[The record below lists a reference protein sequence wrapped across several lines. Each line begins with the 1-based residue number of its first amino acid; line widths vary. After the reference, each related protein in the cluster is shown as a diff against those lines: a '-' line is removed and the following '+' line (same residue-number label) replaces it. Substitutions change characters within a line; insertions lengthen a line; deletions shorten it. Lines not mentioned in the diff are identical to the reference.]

1 VLAACPTA
9 VTTEVGDIDG
19 GPPGGAVGISDSG
32 HHRSPSGTQEM
43 LELKVQYHPP
53 STLRNVDGGP
63 REASELEIQERS
75 ACEARPLGRV
85 VNSCRNLVTNAQRV
99 VRIYF
104 TLTQVGHF
112 C

>member
-63 REASELEIQERS
+63 PRGIRAGDLGAQRLRS
-75 ACEARPLGRV
+75 PPLG
-85 VNSCRNLVTNAQRV
+85 Q
-99 VRIYF
+99 
-104 TLTQVGHF
+104 GGE
-112 C
+112 